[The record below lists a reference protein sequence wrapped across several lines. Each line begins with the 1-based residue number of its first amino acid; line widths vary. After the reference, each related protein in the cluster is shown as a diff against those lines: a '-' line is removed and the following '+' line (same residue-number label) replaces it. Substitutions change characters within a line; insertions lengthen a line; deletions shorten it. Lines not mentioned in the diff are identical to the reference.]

1 MVLVKNL
8 KFCKRFVLCKI
19 HPEKVFGDVLVR
31 KQGFLDK
38 INMDLKKRQNWH
50 FYKGDS
56 P

>member
-8 KFCKRFVLCKI
+8 KFCERFFLCKI

-31 KQGFLDK
+31 KQGFLDN
-38 INMDLKKRQNWH
+38 ININLTRGQNWH

-56 P
+56 S